1 MASRGDIV
9 LVDYPFAE
17 GVGSRVRPALI
28 VQADDLNRTLQS
40 TVLAM
45 ITSSQRRKVGHASQL
60 LIDQAHSDFSQS
72 GLRLDSIVQ
81 CNMLATLK
89 QDLILRTIGA
99 LSAATMRDVDACLRA
114 ALGIP

>member
-9 LVDYPFAE
+9 IVDYPFAE

-28 VQADDLNRTLQS
+28 VQADDLNGTLQS

-45 ITSSQRRKVGHASQL
+45 ITSSQRRKVGHASQF
-60 LIDQAHSDFSQS
+60 LIDQSHADFAQS
-72 GLRLDSIVQ
+72 GLRMDSIVQ

-89 QDLILRTIGA
+89 QGLILRTLGA
-99 LSAATMRDVDACLRA
+99 LSSSTMLDVDACLKS
-114 ALGIP
+114 ALGIS